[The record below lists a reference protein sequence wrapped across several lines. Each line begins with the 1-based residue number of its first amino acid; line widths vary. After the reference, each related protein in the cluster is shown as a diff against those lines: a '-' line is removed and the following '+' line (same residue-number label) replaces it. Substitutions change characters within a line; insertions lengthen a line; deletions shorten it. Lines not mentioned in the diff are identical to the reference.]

1 MGVLLNMLLGVLAGG
16 AAFLVVALV
25 QRLRR

>member
-1 MGVLLNMLLGVLAGG
+1 LGLLLNMLLGVLAGG
-16 AAFLVVALV
+16 VAFLVVSLV